1 MSSILFTKDINCL
14 VNIEENK
21 YKNIYFLFESLSID
35 EIEYIKSNI
44 KNSNITFCI
53 LNSSFLNLTEQII
66 LLIDKFKVVTLIIT
80 ELDNINYF
88 SIKYISS
95 VFYNCSNLNCL
106 KKTII
111 EKYHCKLDLNN
122 CFNLNLLINKKTKKI
137 TKEFYYLKYYALKN
151 EINNITDIIIL

>member
-111 EKYHCKLDLNN
+111 EKYHC
-122 CFNLNLLINKKTKKI
+122 NLLINKKTKKL